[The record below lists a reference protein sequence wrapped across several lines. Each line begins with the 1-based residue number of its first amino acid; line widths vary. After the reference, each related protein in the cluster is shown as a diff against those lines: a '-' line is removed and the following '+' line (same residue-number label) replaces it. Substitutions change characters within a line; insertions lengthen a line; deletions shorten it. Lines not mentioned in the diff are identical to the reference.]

1 MQTSLHRDQWL
12 PGTGGKDVLQT
23 SRRNLMEGDGKVLY
37 LDCVGDFMVTVHLS
51 SLLIVQL
58 K

>member
-1 MQTSLHRDQWL
+1 
-12 PGTGGKDVLQT
+12 
-23 SRRNLMEGDGKVLY
+23 MEGDGKVLY